1 MVEGVKYFGLY
12 PKCKG
17 KPLKSLKQENDM
29 IDLQDEK
36 ITVAP
41 VQGTDWQGTRL
52 DARRPSKRKVVEMSD
67 DERGLEQQAVLWMES
82 NSQIQT
88 GSYQQGEG

>member
-12 PKCKG
+12 PECKG

-41 VQGTDWQGTRL
+41 V
-52 DARRPSKRKVVEMSD
+52 
-67 DERGLEQQAVLWMES
+67 
-82 NSQIQT
+82 
-88 GSYQQGEG
+88 